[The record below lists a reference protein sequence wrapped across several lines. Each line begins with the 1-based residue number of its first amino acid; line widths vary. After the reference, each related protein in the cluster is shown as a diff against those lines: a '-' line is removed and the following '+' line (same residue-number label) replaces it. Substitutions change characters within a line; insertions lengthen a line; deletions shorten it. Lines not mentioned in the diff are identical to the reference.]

1 MTFAPSSR
9 PSRSSVPGWV
19 PDVFVALI
27 KIFVLV
33 NIILGLVSYTVMA
46 ERRISAAIQD
56 RIGPNRVGIPLGGVR
71 IGSFTIPNWNWWGLG
86 QPLADALKFMLK
98 EEFTPAHVN
107 KFYFWLAPAMAMVPA
122 LLTICVI
129 PFSSTTS
136 ITLPFVDYTM
146 KSPGVIADVGI
157 GVLLVFAIASLSV
170 YGIVLAGWSS
180 NSKYPFLGGIRSSAQ
195 MISYE
200 VSMGL
205 SVIPIFLVM
214 GNLRLSDVVDYQA
227 ANGWTVLPFLAPAWP
242 WDVWKS
248 YVLWIPMLVSFLIF
262 LVAAFAETN
271 RLPFDLPES
280 ETELVGGYHTE
291 YSAMKFALF
300 FLGEYAAMIVA
311 SCLMVTLFLGG
322 WSLPSATYM
331 SWQSE
336 WWSLLI
342 YPIVFLVKMCL
353 FIVFFIWI
361 RWTLPRFRYD
371 QLMGL
376 GWKCIL
382 PIALGNIA
390 LTCIPARFDRVN
402 TTCNARYCYI
412 WYYPS
417 QIQTMLFRR
426 IRPDFSDFEFRNL
439 VDLMETYRN
448 VPMSFADACLVCMVV
463 YRQQRRRVIPLL
475 ALRFSLGVLRRD
487 DEAKLAARFVG
498 LEMGQ

>member
-1 MTFAPSSR
+1 MIPSPFFADMPAE
-9 PSRSSVPGWV
+9 VPLWV
-19 PDVFVALI
+19 PDVFVTAI

-33 NIILGLVSYTVMA
+33 NVILGLVSYTVMA
-46 ERRISAAIQD
+46 ERKISAAIQD
-56 RIGPNRVGIPLGGVR
+56 RIGPNRTGLPLGGVT
-71 IGSFTIPNWNWWGLG
+71 ILGFTIPVLRLWGLG

-129 PFSSTTS
+129 PFGSEKD
-136 ITLPFVDYTM
+136 IYLPLFNYTM
-146 KSPGVIADVGI
+146 HSPGVIADVGI
-157 GVLLVFAIASLSV
+157 GVLLVFAIASLGV
-170 YGIVLAGWSS
+170 YGIVLAGWAS
-180 NSKYPFLGGIRSSAQ
+180 NSKYPFFGGIRSSAQ

-214 GNLRLSDVVDYQA
+214 GNLRLSQVVDYQF
-227 ANGWTVLPFLAPAWP
+227 ANGWTVLPFIAHAWP
-242 WDVWKS
+242 WQNWAS
-248 YVLWIPMLVSFLIF
+248 YVLWIPMAISFLIF
-262 LVAAFAETN
+262 LVSAFAETN

-291 YSAMKFALF
+291 YAAMKFALF

-322 WSLPSATYM
+322 WSLPFQWYVNL
-331 SWQSE
+331 QSH
-336 WWSLLI
+336 WFSLILF
-342 YPIVFLVKMCL
+342 PLVFLMKMLL

-382 PIALGNIA
+382 PISLGNIV
-390 LTCIPARFDRVN
+390 LTC
-402 TTCNARYCYI
+402 
-412 WYYPS
+412 
-417 QIQTMLFRR
+417 
-426 IRPDFSDFEFRNL
+426 
-439 VDLMETYRN
+439 
-448 VPMSFADACLVCMVV
+448 
-463 YRQQRRRVIPLL
+463 VIL
-475 ALRFSLGVLRRD
+475 AITG
-487 DEAKLAARFVG
+487 
-498 LEMGQ
+498 